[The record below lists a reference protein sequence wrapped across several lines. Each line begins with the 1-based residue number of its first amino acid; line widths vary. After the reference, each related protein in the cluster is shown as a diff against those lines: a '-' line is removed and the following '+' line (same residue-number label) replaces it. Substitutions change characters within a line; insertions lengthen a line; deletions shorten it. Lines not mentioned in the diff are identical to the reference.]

1 MYLVIEFF
9 LNSNY
14 PSLTGSDSSSAAT
27 SSRSNSVGSLS
38 KGSELVRGKWDG
50 KGHDSDDSS
59 IKTNLEE
66 IVEAMSNIDEEIG
79 ERSFDTTRTG
89 TRRTKESVRG
99 AETDSVSTTSAGSSA
114 SSGNTALDLER
125 KVRQLKSELS
135 QKRSEAEKLRLTLKA
150 KEKNKLKE
158 KEELLRKKISSYD
171 HLIDKIK
178 TALDVEQNQ
187 LNIKNKEVIELGW
200 GAFCHT
206 EMIKN
211 THNTLTLT

>member
-38 KGSELVRGKWDG
+38 KGSELVRGKLDG

-99 AETDSVSTTSAGSSA
+99 AETDSVSTTSA

-187 LNIKNKEVIELGW
+187 LNIKNKEVVELGW

-211 THNTLTLT
+211 TQ